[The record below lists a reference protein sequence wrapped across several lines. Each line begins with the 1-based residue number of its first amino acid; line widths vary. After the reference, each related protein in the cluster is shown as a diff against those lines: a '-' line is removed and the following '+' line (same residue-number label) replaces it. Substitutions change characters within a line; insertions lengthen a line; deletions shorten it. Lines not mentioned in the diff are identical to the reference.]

1 MGVYSYQDSAYH
13 IPKMGMFYHFEIISI
28 KLILKV

>member
-1 MGVYSYQDSAYH
+1 MDVYSYQNSAYH
-13 IPKMGMFYHFEIISI
+13 IPKMGMFYHFIISI